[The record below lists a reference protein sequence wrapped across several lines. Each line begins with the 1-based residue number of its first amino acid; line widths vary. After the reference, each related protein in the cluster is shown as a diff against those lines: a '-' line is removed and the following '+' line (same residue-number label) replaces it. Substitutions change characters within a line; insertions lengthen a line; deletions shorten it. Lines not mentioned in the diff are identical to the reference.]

1 MQKAHDFDIL
11 KHKNFNKN
19 WTPEEKFELVSQVI
33 VRKAIQAG
41 INGGLL
47 YQWVR
52 KYKIYGYNGLG
63 NKKKGRKFRS
73 PTMKKRDMQKPRK
86 LEKSEYEELIR
97 LRAENEY
104 IKTKIAVIK
113 KGSP

>member
-1 MQKAHDFDIL
+1 MVRKWARMQEAHDFDIL

-33 VRKAIQAG
+33 ARKAIQAG

-73 PTMKKRDMQKPRK
+73 PTMKKEICKNQENLKKANM
-86 LEKSEYEELIR
+86 KSSF
-97 LRAENEY
+97 
-104 IKTKIAVIK
+104 
-113 KGSP
+113 G

>member
-1 MQKAHDFDIL
+1 MIKCVTYSSL
-11 KHKNFNKN
+11 KERSK
-19 WTPEEKFELVSQVI
+19 
-33 VRKAIQAG
+33 IQEP
-41 INGGLL
+41 N
-47 YQWVR
+47 Y
-52 KYKIYGYNGLG
+52 
-63 NKKKGRKFRS
+63 
-73 PTMKKRDMQKPRK
+73 KKRDMQKPRK